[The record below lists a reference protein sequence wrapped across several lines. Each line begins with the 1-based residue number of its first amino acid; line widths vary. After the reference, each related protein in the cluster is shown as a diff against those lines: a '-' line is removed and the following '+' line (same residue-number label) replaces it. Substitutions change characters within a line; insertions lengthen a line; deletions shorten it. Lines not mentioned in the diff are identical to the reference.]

1 MAFSVWSPA
10 GPRKGNYPSDTN
22 ITQWCN
28 SALTFH
34 LENLIKITAQKS
46 SLAFV
51 CEFVNLHS
59 TWPQGKVII
68 SRQMKFD
75 KYMDRFL
82 YYGGLPK
89 SRVLNA
95 IDLIKR

>member
-1 MAFSVWSPA
+1 MF
-10 GPRKGNYPSDTN
+10 
-22 ITQWCN
+22 
-28 SALTFH
+28 
-34 LENLIKITAQKS
+34 
-46 SLAFV
+46 
-51 CEFVNLHS
+51 EFVNLHS

-89 SRVLNA
+89 SGVLNA
-95 IDLIKR
+95 INLIKR